1 MKIIAVG
8 KNRNKNSEPFFIG
21 DGMITKTLIKRCIK
35 SKNQEALN
43 SLLTAM
49 ILMVVGKIAHIKNPE
64 IKAIGI
70 NNLKEL

>member
-1 MKIIAVG
+1 MAVG
-8 KNRNKNSEPFFIG
+8 KNKNRNSDPFFMG
-21 DGMITKTLIKRCIK
+21 AGKITNTLIKRWNK
-35 SKNQEALN
+35 TRNQEALN
-43 SLLTAM
+43 SLFTVI